1 MKLTWKS
8 NGVNSVSI
16 NVVDDERDVV
26 LVDREK
32 VTILWPI
39 GRPRA
44 AHNISS
50 AF

>member
-8 NGVNSVSI
+8 NGVSSVSI
-16 NVVDDERDVV
+16 KVVDDERDVV

-32 VTILWPI
+32 VTIFRLI
-39 GRPRA
+39 ARPRA